1 MISEKEKIISIP
13 KPAILHL
20 KWDGHEH
27 YVVLYKIKN
36 NKAYINDLGMGRATE
51 NLESLLKNDQ
61 ELHFCYFQQVVLKK
75 EMIKKFFS
83 RFLVLLKP
91 YKKYIIETFIASIFL
106 SLFGLTAGTTDWIM
120 NHSSKYK
127 RSFALNRE
135 NC

>member
-36 NKAYINDLGMGRATE
+36 NKTYINDLAMGRTTE
-51 NLESLLKNDQ
+51 NLESLLKSDQ

-75 EMIKKFFS
+75 EMIKKFFFKIS
-83 RFLVLLKP
+83 C
-91 YKKYIIETFIASIFL
+91 FIKTLQKI
-106 SLFGLTAGTTDWIM
+106 
-120 NHSSKYK
+120 HY
-127 RSFALNRE
+127 
-135 NC
+135 